1 MAAVCRSYASHDE
14 AAKAVVAV
22 LGAGVDGRDV
32 LVLTGEGVRDV
43 REQPAGSF
51 AGTVDPGDPVGSF
64 EGERHARAEP
74 KGTFADEP
82 SGRVGS
88 FADAAR
94 EELTSYPHGVER
106 MHAIGHAS
114 VLRLLRGAGLD
125 EATAERDLDA
135 LHSGRV
141 LLLVE
146 HAEGEAGR
154 VASLLDAT

>member
-1 MAAVCRSYASHDE
+1 MAAVCRSYASHGE
-14 AAKAVVAV
+14 AAKAVDAV
-22 LGAGVDGRDV
+22 LGAGIDGSDV
-32 LVLTGEGVRDV
+32 LVLTGEGIGDV

-51 AGTVDPGDPVGSF
+51 AGRVQPEDPVGSF
-64 EGERHARAEP
+64 EGEQHARAEP

-88 FADAAR
+88 FADSAR
-94 EELTSYPHGVER
+94 EGLTSYPRGVER
-106 MHAIGHAS
+106 MHAVGRAS

-125 EATAERDLDA
+125 EPTAQRDLEA

-146 HAEGEAGR
+146 HGGDAPR
-154 VASLLDAT
+154 VEQALDA

>member
-1 MAAVCRSYASHDE
+1 MAAVCRSYASHAE
-14 AAKAVVAV
+14 AAKAVDAV
-22 LGAGVDGRDV
+22 LGAGVDGSDV
-32 LVLTGEGVRDV
+32 LVLTGEGVGDV

-51 AGTVDPGDPVGSF
+51 AGAVEPEDPVGSF
-64 EGERHARAEP
+64 GGERHARAEP

-94 EELTSYPHGVER
+94 EELATYPHGVER
-106 MHAIGHAS
+106 MHAVGRAS
-114 VLRLLRGAGLD
+114 VLRLLKGAGLD
-125 EATAERDLDA
+125 EATAERDLEA

-146 HAEGEAGR
+146 HAEGEADR
-154 VASLLDAT
+154 VARLLES

>member
-1 MAAVCRSYASHDE
+1 MAAVCRSYASHRE
-14 AAKAVVAV
+14 AAKAVEAV
-22 LGAGVDGRDV
+22 LGAGVDGSDV
-32 LVLTGEGVRDV
+32 LVLTGEGVGDIRD
-43 REQPAGSF
+43 QPVGSF
-51 AGTVDPGDPVGSF
+51 AGTVEPSDPVGTF
-64 EGERHARAEP
+64 EGEQHARAES

-94 EELTSYPHGVER
+94 EELASYPHGVER
-106 MHAIGHAS
+106 MHAVGRAS

-125 EATAERDLDA
+125 DATAERDLEA

-141 LLLVE
+141 LVLVE

-154 VASLLDAT
+154 VAGLLDAG

>member
-1 MAAVCRSYASHDE
+1 MAAVCRSYASHGE
-14 AAKAVVAV
+14 AAKAVEA
-22 LGAGVDGRDV
+22 LLDAGVDGQDV
-32 LVLTGEGVRDV
+32 LVLTGEGVGDV
-43 REQPAGSF
+43 RDQPAGSF
-51 AGTVDPGDPVGSF
+51 AGRVDPGDPVGSF

-88 FADAAR
+88 FADSAR
-94 EELTSYPHGVER
+94 EGVAGYPHGVER
-106 MHAIGHAS
+106 MHAIGRAS

-135 LHSGRV
+135 MHSGRV

-146 HAEGEAGR
+146 HADGDAAR
-154 VASLLDAT
+154 VASLLDG